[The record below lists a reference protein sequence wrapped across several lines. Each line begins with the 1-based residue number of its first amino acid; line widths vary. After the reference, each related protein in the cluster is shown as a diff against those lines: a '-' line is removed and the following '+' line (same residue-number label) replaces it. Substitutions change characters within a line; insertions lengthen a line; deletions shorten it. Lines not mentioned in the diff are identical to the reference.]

1 MKLLNWFLAVAV
13 FAPSIMMA
21 DTPGRHPAYL
31 HARPDLW
38 RATFILESRDEANVM
53 RDLRAAGHEVR
64 DAIREI
70 DQAAVLDRKDLDD
83 HPRVDTNLR
92 GMGKFRAAAQLLW
105 SAKRDLMREEDNRS
119 AKGWRNAAI
128 AKIDRA
134 LEFVRKA
141 ARDDHFDDEFRRWR

>member
-1 MKLLNWFLAVAV
+1 MRISNLFLAAAV
-13 FAPSIMMA
+13 LLPSIVLA
-21 DTPGRHPAYL
+21 DSPGRHPAYL
-31 HARPDLW
+31 HARTDLW

-64 DAIREI
+64 DAIHEI

-83 HPRVDTNLR
+83 HPRVDTNLH

-105 SAKRDLMREEDNRS
+105 SAKRDLMKEEDNLS
-119 AKGWRNAAI
+119 AKGWRDAAI
-128 AKIDRA
+128 GKIDRA